1 MCLHYACIALSCI
14 ESLCTCD
21 RGCAFCPSLFVKRSR
36 YILCLCLHLSNCH
49 PSSQASCRKHHF
61 FTSDMR
67 TQLYAGMG
75 STCSTT
81 CTTRRFWMSSLFRT
95 LLHLFSSGLACYILS
110 PSTSSSAKWVSP
122 GAGQCIAV
130 GWSGLQCFGWW
141 VSGLCYLLVSPLQQT
156 RISKVGRALFLTRS
170 KFSCCICTYMCV
182 YIYWNIYLYIYIHMY
197 IYMTE
202 FLIRLY
208 VHVRAHSLRANM
220 CIL

>member
-1 MCLHYACIALSCI
+1 MRVCSCLLTRLFWSCFACFVSPNWWLCAYFLAKTSASQDGGGKERNQRWSSRGLPDLLVSCAMCLHYACIALSCI

-81 CTTRRFWMSSLFRT
+81 CTTRRF
-95 LLHLFSSGLACYILS
+95 
-110 PSTSSSAKWVSP
+110 
-122 GAGQCIAV
+122 
-130 GWSGLQCFGWW
+130 
-141 VSGLCYLLVSPLQQT
+141 
-156 RISKVGRALFLTRS
+156 
-170 KFSCCICTYMCV
+170 
-182 YIYWNIYLYIYIHMY
+182 
-197 IYMTE
+197 
-202 FLIRLY
+202 
-208 VHVRAHSLRANM
+208 
-220 CIL
+220 